1 MVVQRDLSKRER
13 RRQRRA
19 LARAKTQAK
28 IQASLRKITGATA
41 YGYVEEHLTPFGGVL
56 PLEKLFD
63 GLEVEEVF
71 AEHFIAPARTPE
83 LGHWRMVKG
92 ILALQFMGYYRLYN
106 FHHFREDAMLKGI
119 LQVDKL
125 PAVSTFW
132 RCLNSYGINQDR
144 ALLKINAL
152 VRERAW
158 RSLEYGPLYCH
169 IHIDI
174 DTTVKTVYGYKE
186 GARKGHNRKHRG
198 KKALRPVLAFIAET
212 KEYFAGKL
220 RPGKTI
226 SGDQVKK
233 FIASLPSKL
242 PSAVGKVTL
251 RADSE
256 FYCWQAVE
264 TARAKGFDYIF
275 AVKNSFPQFDENTW
289 YSVGD
294 DDTIQYNEVLY
305 NPTGWKTLCRFVAM
319 RIRKDPKKP
328 KNRQGELL
336 EDGKYTF
343 RIFVT
348 SREAAPHK
356 VIAEYDD
363 RAGAEKLIAE
373 AHAEGLSALPS
384 KRFERNRA
392 FFQIAMF
399 SYNLWRHLK
408 AFANEKG
415 ETTWSLNTNAT
426 SRLQF
431 LLLAAKVNFH
441 SERTEIKY
449 SAYLQVRP
457 TLDHLFQRLDHLRVH
472 REIWQKPRATT
483 SKLSL
488 RPREQDRIVQK
499 ILCTKDG

>member
-1 MVVQRDLSKRER
+1 MVVQRDQSKRER

-19 LARAKTQAK
+19 LARAKAKAK
-28 IQASLRKITGATA
+28 IQTSVRKITGATP

-63 GLEVEEVF
+63 ALEVEAVF

-106 FHHFREDAMLKGI
+106 FHHFRDDALLKGI
-119 LQVDKL
+119 LQLDKL

-144 ALLKINAL
+144 ALLKINAV

-158 RSLEYGPLYCH
+158 RSLEYGPLYYH

-174 DTTVKTVYGYKE
+174 DTTVKTIYGYKE

-198 KKALRPVLAFIAET
+198 KKALRPVLAFVAET

-220 RPGKTI
+220 RTGKTI
-226 SGDQVKK
+226 SGEQVKK
-233 FIASLPSKL
+233 FIASLRPKL
-242 PSAVGKVTL
+242 PSTVGKVTL

-275 AVKNSFPQFDENTW
+275 AVKKSWPQFDENTW
-289 YSVGD
+289 YSVDGG
-294 DDTIQYNEVLY
+294 DTIQYNEALY
-305 NPTGWKTLCRFVAM
+305 KPTGWKTLCRFVGM
-319 RIRKDPKKP
+319 RIRKDPKNP

-336 EDGKYTF
+336 EDNKYTF

-373 AHAEGLSALPS
+373 AHAEGLSAIPS
-384 KRFERNRA
+384 KSFERNRA

-415 ETTWSLNTNAT
+415 ETAWSLNTNAT
-426 SRLQF
+426 SRLRL

-449 SAYLQVRP
+449 STYLLVKP
-457 TLDHLFQRLDHLRVH
+457 TLDHLFQRLDHLRGH
-472 REIWQKPRATT
+472 REIWRKPPATT
-483 SKLSL
+483 AKNSL

-499 ILCTKDG
+499 ILCMTDG